1 MNRDLIFFTD
11 KIIMKNIVLVT
22 WVGNGNYGTSLQSF
36 ALHRKLEMLGYKVS
50 LLQNFPN
57 TFGFK
62 YKVKNILGSLGI
74 DTKKIKG
81 TIRSQKQTLKQRKLA
96 DFISKNYRFY
106 KPILSQSDL
115 GKLKASTDVFVT
127 GSDQIWNTAFRFTPF
142 YFLDFAGDSKRVA
155 YASSIGL
162 NDFPKQ
168 HKPIVKELLSKF
180 SHIGL
185 REQTA
190 VDIVSKL
197 LGRADVVQV
206 LDPTFLLNDVEWT
219 EMSDKATIEIK
230 LPKKF
235 IFCYLIGNNSW
246 YKEQLGE
253 VISATGIKNV
263 IIVPA
268 AENADF
274 SIEGATVYENA
285 GPLEFVKLIK
295 ESSFVCTDS
304 FHATAISINLNKNFV
319 EFMRF
324 KDSDKVSQ
332 NSRIYDVL
340 NHYQLMNRLYSD
352 KTTEW
357 SDGIDFKYSNIQLE
371 EDRKHSLNYL
381 INAIEN

>member
-1 MNRDLIFFTD
+1 MFFTD

-22 WVGNGNYGTSLQSF
+22 WIGNGNYGTSLQSF

-50 LLQNFPN
+50 FLQNFPN

-62 YKVKNILGSLGI
+62 YKVNNILSSLGI
-74 DTKKIKG
+74 DTKKIKE
-81 TIRSQKQTLKQRKLA
+81 TIRPQKQTLKQRKLA
-96 DFISKNYRFY
+96 DFISKNYSFY

-115 GKLKASTDVFVT
+115 GELKASTDVFVT
-127 GSDQIWNTAFRFTPF
+127 GSDQIWNTTFRFTPF

-206 LDPTFLLNDVEWT
+206 SDPTFLLNEVEWT
-219 EMSDKATIEIK
+219 EISDRATIEIK

-246 YKEQLGE
+246 YKQQLGE

-340 NHYQLMNRLYSD
+340 NHYQLMNRIYSD

-371 EDRKHSLNYL
+371 EDRRHSLNYL

>member
-1 MNRDLIFFTD
+1 MFFTD

-22 WVGNGNYGTSLQSF
+22 WIGNGNYGTSLQSF
-36 ALHRKLEMLGYKVS
+36 ALHRKLEMLGYKVRF
-50 LLQNFPN
+50 LHNFPN
-57 TFGFK
+57 NFGFK
-62 YKVKNILGSLGI
+62 YKIKNILSSLGI
-74 DTKKIKG
+74 VTKKIKG
-81 TIRSQKQTLKQRKLA
+81 AIRPQKQTLKQQKLA
-96 DFISKNYRFY
+96 DFISKNYNFY
-106 KPILSQSDL
+106 KPILSQKDL
-115 GKLKASTDVFVT
+115 CELKASTDAFVT
-127 GSDQIWNTAFRFTPF
+127 GSDQIWNTAFLFAPF
-142 YFLDFAGDSKRVA
+142 YFLDFAGDSKRIA

-162 NDFPKQ
+162 NDFPEQ

-190 VDIVSKL
+190 VGIVSKL
-197 LGRADVVQV
+197 LGRTDVVQV
-206 LDPTFLLNDVEWT
+206 LDPTFLLNEAEWT
-219 EMSDKATIEIK
+219 EISDKATIEIK

-235 IFCYLIGNNSW
+235 IFCYLIGKNSC

-253 VISATGIKNV
+253 VVAATGIKDV

-274 SIEGATVYENA
+274 LIEGATLYKDA

-340 NHYQLMNRLYSD
+340 NHYQLMNRIYSERA
-352 KTTEW
+352 KEW
-357 SDGIDFKYSNIQLE
+357 SYNIDFTSSNEQLE
-371 EDRKHSLNYL
+371 EDRKTSLDYL
-381 INAIEN
+381 VKAIED

>member
-1 MNRDLIFFTD
+1 
-11 KIIMKNIVLVT
+11 MKNIVLVT
-22 WVGNGNYGTSLQSF
+22 WIGNGNYGTSLQSF

-50 LLQNFPN
+50 FLQNFPN

-62 YKVKNILGSLGI
+62 YKVNNILSSLGI
-74 DTKKIKG
+74 DTKKIKE
-81 TIRSQKQTLKQRKLA
+81 TIRPQKQTLKQRKLA
-96 DFISKNYRFY
+96 DFISKNYSFY

-115 GKLKASTDVFVT
+115 GELKASTDVFVT
-127 GSDQIWNTAFRFTPF
+127 GSDQIWNTTFRFTPF

-206 LDPTFLLNDVEWT
+206 SDPTFLLNEVEWT
-219 EMSDKATIEIK
+219 EISDRATIEIK

-246 YKEQLGE
+246 YKQQLGE

-340 NHYQLMNRLYSD
+340 NHYQLMNRIYSD

-371 EDRKHSLNYL
+371 EDRRHSLNYL

>member
-1 MNRDLIFFTD
+1 M
-11 KIIMKNIVLVT
+11 KKNIVLVT
-22 WVGNGNYGTSLQSF
+22 WIGNGNYGTSLQSF

-50 LLQNFPN
+50 FLQNFPN
-57 TFGFK
+57 NFGLK
-62 YKVKNILGSLGI
+62 YKVKNILRKLGI
-74 DTKKIKG
+74 DTKKNKETIKP
-81 TIRSQKQTLKQRKLA
+81 QKQTLKQRKLA
-96 DFISKNYRFY
+96 DFISKNYNFY
-106 KPILSQSDL
+106 KPILSKRNL
-115 GKLKASTDVFVT
+115 NELKERTDVFLT

-142 YFLDFAGDSKRVA
+142 YFLDFVGDSKCIA

-162 NDFPKQ
+162 NDFPDQ

-185 REQTA
+185 REKTA

-197 LGRADVVQV
+197 LGRDDVVQV
-206 LDPTFLLNDVEWT
+206 LDPTFLLNKNEWADI
-219 EMSDKATIEIK
+219 SDKATIEIK

-235 IFCYLIGNNSW
+235 IFSYLIGKNSW

-253 VISATGIKNV
+253 VVAATGIKDV

-274 SIEGATVYENA
+274 SIEGATVYNNA

-295 ESSFVCTDS
+295 ESTFVCTDS
-304 FHATAISINLNKNFV
+304 FHATAISINLNKDFV

-340 NHYQLMNRLYSD
+340 NHYQLMNRIYSD

-357 SDGIDFKYSNIQLE
+357 SDSIDFKYSNMLLE
-371 EDRKHSLNYL
+371 EDRKYSLDYL
-381 INAIEN
+381 VNAIKN

>member
-1 MNRDLIFFTD
+1 MFFTD
-11 KIIMKNIVLVT
+11 KIIMKKIVLVT

-50 LLQNFPN
+50 FLQNFPN

-62 YKVKNILGSLGI
+62 YKVNNILSSLGI
-74 DTKKIKG
+74 DTKKIKE
-81 TIRSQKQTLKQRKLA
+81 TIRPQKQTLKQRKLA
-96 DFISKNYRFY
+96 DFISKNYSFY

-115 GKLKASTDVFVT
+115 GELKASTDVFVT

-206 LDPTFLLNDVEWT
+206 LDPTFLLNEVEWT
-219 EMSDKATIEIK
+219 EISDKATIEIK

-246 YKEQLGE
+246 YKQQLGE

-340 NHYQLMNRLYSD
+340 NHYQLMNRIYSD

-371 EDRKHSLNYL
+371 EDRRHSLNYL

>member
-1 MNRDLIFFTD
+1 MFFTD
-11 KIIMKNIVLVT
+11 KIIMKKIVLVT

-50 LLQNFPN
+50 FLQNFPN

-62 YKVKNILGSLGI
+62 YKVNNILSSLGI
-74 DTKKIKG
+74 DTKKIKE
-81 TIRSQKQTLKQRKLA
+81 TIRPQKQTLKQRKLA
-96 DFISKNYRFY
+96 DFISKNYSFY

-115 GKLKASTDVFVT
+115 GELKASTDVFIT

-206 LDPTFLLNDVEWT
+206 LDPTFLLNEVEWT
-219 EMSDKATIEIK
+219 EISDKATIEIK

-246 YKEQLGE
+246 YKQQLGE

-340 NHYQLMNRLYSD
+340 NHYQLMNRIYSD

-371 EDRKHSLNYL
+371 EDRRHSLNYL

>member
-1 MNRDLIFFTD
+1 MFFTD
-11 KIIMKNIVLVT
+11 KIIMKKIVLVT

-50 LLQNFPN
+50 FLQNFPN

-62 YKVKNILGSLGI
+62 YKVNNILSSLGI
-74 DTKKIKG
+74 DTKKIKE
-81 TIRSQKQTLKQRKLA
+81 TIRPQKQTLKQRKLA
-96 DFISKNYRFY
+96 DFISKNYSFY

-115 GKLKASTDVFVT
+115 GELKASTDVFVT

-197 LGRADVVQV
+197 LGRTDVVQV
-206 LDPTFLLNDVEWT
+206 LDPTFLLNEVEWT
-219 EMSDKATIEIK
+219 EISDKATIEIK

-246 YKEQLGE
+246 YKQQLGE

-340 NHYQLMNRLYSD
+340 NHYQLMNRIYSD

-371 EDRKHSLNYL
+371 EDRRHSLNYL